1 MIKIEDLHIEFGEN
15 QIINGVSFEIKKGD
29 VLAIIGPS
37 GTGKSTLL
45 RGMNFLVHPKSG
57 IITIG
62 DVSVNVEKA
71 TKHDIKSIR
80 EHMSMVY
87 QNYNLFKNMT
97 AIENIMVPLT
107 TVHKKSKKEAEEIAL
122 DYLEKVG
129 MLDKKD
135 YYPSKLSGGQQQ
147 RVGIARAMAVNP
159 DVILFDEPT
168 SALDPEMVGDILEL
182 IKKLANAGM
191 TMVVVTHEIAFARE
205 VANKVMFIDE
215 GKIKEMSTPEEFFD
229 NPKDERLKE
238 FLSKV
243 L

>member
-107 TVHKKSKKEAEEIAL
+107 TVHKSKRSRRNSFGLLGKSW
-122 DYLEKVG
+122 YV
-129 MLDKKD
+129 
-135 YYPSKLSGGQQQ
+135 
-147 RVGIARAMAVNP
+147 R
-159 DVILFDEPT
+159 
-168 SALDPEMVGDILEL
+168 
-182 IKKLANAGM
+182 
-191 TMVVVTHEIAFARE
+191 
-205 VANKVMFIDE
+205 
-215 GKIKEMSTPEEFFD
+215 
-229 NPKDERLKE
+229 
-238 FLSKV
+238 
-243 L
+243 

>member
-1 MIKIEDLHIEFGEN
+1 MIKIEDLHIGFGEN
-15 QIINGVSFEIKKGD
+15 QIIDGVSFEIEKGD

-45 RGMNFLVHPKSG
+45 RGMNFLVNPKSG

-80 EHMSMVY
+80 EHVSMVY

-97 AIENIMVPLT
+97 AIENIIVPLT

-129 MLDKKD
+129 MLDKKG

-191 TMVVVTHEIAFARE
+191 TMVVVTHEIAFAKE
-205 VANKVMFIDE
+205 VANKVMFIDD
-215 GKIKEMSTPEEFFD
+215 GKIKEMSTPEEFFN
-229 NPKDERLKE
+229 NPKNERLKE